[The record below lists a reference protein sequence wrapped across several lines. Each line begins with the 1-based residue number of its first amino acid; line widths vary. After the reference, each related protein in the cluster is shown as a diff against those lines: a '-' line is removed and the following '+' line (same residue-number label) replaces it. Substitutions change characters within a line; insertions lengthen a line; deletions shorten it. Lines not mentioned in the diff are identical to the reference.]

1 MLTVLPFI
9 ALAQIALPAPPPQ
22 APLPSPQ
29 PIRQI
34 IESQEVRPL
43 PGGLDTIPVFNSN
56 SPELIQSDGI
66 LLSTFPPNGMEVPS
80 AHLNYPLEG
89 RFDVF
94 AHHVARGLDA
104 DDNRTV
110 YLGILAY
117 NPTRQPIEIT
127 SLQGAT
133 YLGQD
138 APYLDLPSYVANP
151 LGTVFSGPGSRT
163 VNDVLRGQRHSYLP
177 NSVVIPPRRPVMLL
191 NVPIPLRRLTV
202 PTDGTWIGGR
212 VIPVP
217 RPPEPEEPLDEEGII
232 EASDAADKAPE
243 SPPLLPIPDNRPI
256 PSNGRSVLMSL
267 DSNGPIYVASLAMYA
282 PETPDGNER
291 VPTRR
296 EWVQLLRRANLAGP
310 RDIAPTP
317 PDATFVSRFFYGR
330 VSGVAQGTEWVAE
343 LTDTPDSTDLTTPDP
358 GEQYSYVM
366 SSVDRNT
373 FGTGQIQSA
382 PMLAR
387 YPDTAFRAH
396 GNYGIK
402 YSLTLPLHNPTDD
415 LQTVSLLFQTPLQ
428 NERLEDGLSF
438 LSPPANRIF
447 FRGTVRL
454 EYEDDWKIPQTRYF
468 HVVHRQGQ
476 QGEPLVRLRI
486 LPGDRRFVK
495 FEMIYPP
502 DATPPQVLTV
512 RTEPSGDRRR
522 RANTRNRL

>member
-1 MLTVLPFI
+1 MLTVLSFI
-9 ALAQIALPAPPPQ
+9 TLAQIARPVPPPPM
-22 APLPSPQ
+22 PLPPPLPTQ
-29 PIRQI
+29 TVPRQI

-43 PGGLDTIPVFNSN
+43 PGGLDTVPVFNSN

-66 LLSTFPPNGMEVPS
+66 LLSTFPPNSMEVPS

-94 AHHVARGLDA
+94 AHHVARGLNA

-127 SLQGAT
+127 SLHGAT

-138 APYLDLPSYVANP
+138 APYLDLPPYVANP

-177 NSVVIPPRRPVMLL
+177 ESISIPPRQPVLLL

-217 RPPEPEEPLDEEGII
+217 LPPPEPEELEDEEGVDGIR
-232 EASDAADKAPE
+232 DAGDKAPQE
-243 SPPLLPIPDNRPI
+243 PPPLPLPDNRPI
-256 PSNGRSVLMSL
+256 PSNGRSVLMNL
-267 DSNGPIYVASLAMYA
+267 NSNGPIYLASLAMYA
-282 PETPDGNER
+282 PKTLDGNEL

-296 EWVQLLRRANLAGP
+296 DWVRLLRRGSLAGP
-310 RDIAPTP
+310 RDLAPTP
-317 PDATFVSRFFYGR
+317 PDTASVSRFFYGR
-330 VSGVAQGTEWVAE
+330 VSGIAQGSEWVTS
-343 LTDTPDSTDLTTPDP
+343 LTDTPDSDTLTIPDA
-358 GEQYSYVM
+358 GEQYSYVV

-382 PMLAR
+382 PMLVR
-387 YPDTAFRAH
+387 YQDTAFRAH
-396 GNYGIK
+396 GNYGVK
-402 YSLTLPLHNPTDD
+402 YDLSLPLHNPTEH
-415 LQTVSLLFQTPLQ
+415 LQTVNILFQTPLQ
-428 NERLEDGLSF
+428 NERLDSGLSF

-454 EYEDDWKIPQTRYF
+454 QYEDDWNIRQTRYF
-468 HVVHRQGQ
+468 HLIQRQGQ
-476 QGEPLVRLRI
+476 QGQPLIRLRM
-486 LPGDRRFVK
+486 LPGDRRFVRV
-495 FEMIYPP
+495 EMIYPP

-512 RTEPSGDRRR
+512 QTDP
-522 RANTRNRL
+522 